1 MMIKLILC
9 ILIVFSGAV
18 TGVYY
23 SRRLFRRRDTLAS
36 FLSLFHKASI
46 MMIYEAPDLCKLFHD
61 NAFEFEFHYDEP
73 FDVQWMELIGRYRPV
88 LKEKDLEV
96 LSDFIKNMGSTDME
110 SQQRHLG
117 MYSHLLEEQLKEAGE
132 EVIGKGRLY
141 QVLPLSAGIVIS
153 LLLI

>member
-1 MMIKLILC
+1 MIKLILC

-46 MMIYEAPDLCKLFHD
+46 MMKYEAADLCKLFHD

-73 FDVQWMELIGRYRPV
+73 FDVQWMKLIGRYRPV

-110 SQQRHLG
+110 SDRDISG
-117 MYSHLLEEQLKEAGE
+117 STYSHLLEEQLKEAGE